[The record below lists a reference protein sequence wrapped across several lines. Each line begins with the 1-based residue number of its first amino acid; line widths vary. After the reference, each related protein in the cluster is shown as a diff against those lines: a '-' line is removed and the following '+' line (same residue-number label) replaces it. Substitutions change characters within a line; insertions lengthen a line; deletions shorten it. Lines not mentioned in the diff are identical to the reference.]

1 MIVEHVFITTLDGAD
16 ALGLA
21 WEFLAYGGFSA
32 VFDPTGSGRPNNSL
46 DVRRGR
52 ESAARA
58 LSIDELP
65 QRVRVDWDRGRV
77 TVAASIEYF
86 QHGAF
91 STGTRSEPPAHS
103 PKIRPHIELMHAVVG
118 GLEAVLANR
127 MPVDEAVRH
136 WSQLE
141 SRLRDESA
149 RKRRRRTITLWTV
162 FALIVLFVVAIIA
175 LNTR

>member
-1 MIVEHVFITTLDGAD
+1 MIVEHVFITTLDGPD

-21 WEFLAYGGFSA
+21 WEFLAYGGFSGF
-32 VFDPTGSGRPNNSL
+32 VDPTAGSRPQNSL

-52 ESAARA
+52 ESAGKAR
-58 LSIDELP
+58 SIDELP

-86 QHGAF
+86 QQGSF
-91 STGTRSEPPAHS
+91 STGSRNEPPAHS

-127 MPVDEAVRH
+127 MPLDEARRH
-136 WSQLE
+136 WSELE
-141 SRLRDESA
+141 ARLRAESA
-149 RKRRRRTITLWTV
+149 AKRRRRNIILWSI
-162 FALIVLFVVAIIA
+162 FGAIVLFIVVIIF
-175 LNTR
+175 LSMR